1 MNLAIPNYGW
11 EVVDYSMLLQLRAE
25 RIQSFV
31 IFTILFFPHSW
42 VIIGL
47 VTRTAQCV
55 PLVDQGLL
63 TLPELLMPLTCFG
76 GVRISQ
82 SLAFCVMVC
91 WSLFAFRSLSIGHC
105 IVCSYSIYI
114 FRSPSLNFQAFLK
127 KLNINLCFYGI
138 YFRKDFKSR
147 FRIFQF

>member
-11 EVVDYSMLLQLRAE
+11 KVVDYSMLLQLRAE

-47 VTRTAQCV
+47 VTRTPQCV
-55 PLVDQGLL
+55 PLVDQGLIA
-63 TLPELLMPLTCFG
+63 LPELLMSLTCFG
-76 GVRISQ
+76 GVGISQ
-82 SLAFCVMVC
+82 SLAFCVMFC